1 MKISA
6 KTEYAC
12 LALLQLAVEYE
23 SDLPVPI
30 RTIAESNT
38 IPTQFLVQILLQLK
52 GAGYVTST
60 RGPSGGY
67 RLAKPP
73 NKISV
78 SEILTLTEGPT
89 ESQRTTVPGAR
100 EILQKLWMEIDAV
113 ENQLLSEQTF
123 ADLAARSTQI
133 SPEMYYI

>member
-23 SDLPVPI
+23 SGLPVPI

-78 SEILTLTEGPT
+78 SEILTLTEGPN
-89 ESQRTTVPGAR
+89 ESRRTTVPGAR

>member
-67 RLAKPP
+67 RLAKQP

-78 SEILTLTEGPT
+78 SEILTLTEGPND
-89 ESQRTTVPGAR
+89 SQRTTVPGER

>member
-30 RTIAESNT
+30 RIIAESNA

-52 GAGYVTST
+52 GAGYVIST

-73 NKISV
+73 SKITV
-78 SEILTLTEGPT
+78 SEILTLTEGPN
-89 ESQRTTVPGAR
+89 ESQRTAVPGAR
-100 EILQKLWMEIDAV
+100 EILQKLWMEIEAV
-113 ENQLLSEQTF
+113 ENQLLREQNF
-123 ADLAARSTQI
+123 ADLATRSTQI

>member
-30 RTIAESNT
+30 RTIAESNA
-38 IPTQFLVQILLQLK
+38 IPAQFLVQILLQLK

-73 NKISV
+73 SKITV
-78 SEILTLTEGPT
+78 SEILTLTEGPN
-89 ESQRTTVPGAR
+89 ESQRTAVPGAR
-100 EILQKLWMEIDAV
+100 EILQKLWMEIEAV
-113 ENQLLSEQTF
+113 ENQLLNEQDF
-123 ADLAARSTQI
+123 ADLAARSAQI
-133 SPEMYYI
+133 PPEMYYI

>member
-23 SDLPVPI
+23 SDLPVPV

-73 NKISV
+73 SKITV
-78 SEILTLTEGPT
+78 SEILTLTEGPN

-123 ADLAARSTQI
+123 ADLAARSTQN

>member
-38 IPTQFLVQILLQLK
+38 IPTQFLVQILLQLN

-78 SEILTLTEGPT
+78 SEILTLTEGPND
-89 ESQRTTVPGAR
+89 SQRTTVPGAR

>member
-23 SDLPVPI
+23 SGLPVPI

-113 ENQLLSEQTF
+113 ENQLLSEHTF

>member
-78 SEILTLTEGPT
+78 SEILTLTEGPND
-89 ESQRTTVPGAR
+89 SQRTPVPGAR